1 MEVLDNLPH
10 DKVRAKSRKKLE
22 QAEVRTSKSGEQ
34 EEVFVP
40 LADPLLK
47 KILKRVPAY
56 TRQTL
61 MPTWVPSVACGVLLH
76 LLKQRQ
82 NLGVAFAD
90 FDWLPPPD
98 LDLEQESEPPKS
110 DWSNGEPI
118 VTDMDGKD
126 YQCYLTS
133 PEHCDILFPT
143 EFNKLAHFIEHSMTD
158 NKQVNVFKQSD
169 FLQKFGP
176 SHVKATKSWLT
187 GHSPLL
193 DDFSNCSVLTVT
205 SNPNS
210 LNES

>member
-22 QAEVRTSKSGEQ
+22 QAEVRISKSGEQ

-40 LADPLLK
+40 LTDPLLK
-47 KILKRVPAY
+47 KIMKRVPSY

-61 MPTWVPSVACGVLLH
+61 MPAWVPSVACGVMLH

-98 LDLEQESEPPKS
+98 LDPEQELAQRKSE
-110 DWSNGEPI
+110 WSNGEPI
-118 VTDMDGKD
+118 VTDMDGQD
-126 YQCYLTS
+126 YPCYLTS

-143 EFNKLAHFIEHSMTD
+143 DFNKLGHFVESLTD
-158 NKQVNVFKQSD
+158 NKKVKVYKQND
-169 FLQKFGP
+169 FLQTFGP

-193 DDFSNCSVLTVT
+193 DDFANCSVLTVT
-205 SNPNS
+205 PAPKTS
-210 LNES
+210 NES

>member
-22 QAEVRTSKSGEQ
+22 QAEVRISRSGDQ
-34 EEVFVP
+34 EEIFVP

-47 KILKRVPAY
+47 KVIKAVPAY
-56 TRQTL
+56 TR
-61 MPTWVPSVACGVLLH
+61 PTPTPAWVPSVACGVMLH
-76 LLKQRQ
+76 LLKQRK
-82 NLGVAFAD
+82 NLAMAFAD

-98 LDLEQESEPPKS
+98 LDEEEELKSPKS
-110 DWSNGEPI
+110 AWSNGEPI

-133 PEHCDILFPT
+133 PENCDILFPT
-143 EFNKLAHFIEHSMTD
+143 DFAKLAHFVEQSMTD
-158 NKQVNVFKQSD
+158 DDMEVKVYKQSQ
-169 FLQKFGP
+169 FLQTFGP

-205 SNPNS
+205 SNTRGS
-210 LNES
+210 QY

>member
-22 QAEVRTSKSGEQ
+22 QAEIRIFRSGDR

-47 KILKRVPAY
+47 KIIKKVPGY
-56 TRQTL
+56 TRPTL
-61 MPTWVPSVACGVLLH
+61 TPAWVPSVACGVMLH
-76 LLKQRQ
+76 LLKQRK
-82 NLGVAFAD
+82 NLGMAFAD

-98 LDLEQESEPPKS
+98 LDVEEEQKSPKS
-110 DWSNGEPI
+110 MWSNGEPI
-118 VTDMDGKD
+118 VTDMGGKD

-133 PEHCDILFPT
+133 PENCDILFPT
-143 EFNKLAHFIEHSMTD
+143 DFTKLAHFVDQNVLDDKEV
-158 NKQVNVFKQSD
+158 KVFKQSQ
-169 FLQKFGP
+169 FLETFGP

-187 GHSPLL
+187 GHSPLV

-205 SNPNS
+205 SKAIARTKS
-210 LNES
+210 